1 MAYHGA
7 LIASDCVA
15 NDVNSKRRS
24 VKSADD
30 IDNGNVFALA
40 AYTGTS
46 GEREVWTVVKPAT
59 GANLTNLYMADG
71 KGIVYTNG
79 KYGNIDPEI
88 GNAYNIGGGE
98 PFTGFKLELGDIVV
112 LTAEALATGSGAGSA
127 YAVAVN
133 NSYQL
138 TWAAAA
144 ISGVSL
150 KLQSTGYISIP
161 RLGTLGDLQRVT
173 SYRFEVVALA

>member
-1 MAYHGA
+1 MAYHGV
-7 LIASDCVA
+7 LLASDCVA

-30 IDNGNVFALA
+30 IDNGNVFSLS
-40 AYTGTS
+40 AYTGTD
-46 GEREVWTVVKPAT
+46 GEREVWAAVKPAT
-59 GANLTNLYMADG
+59 GAGLTNLYMADG
-71 KGIVYTNG
+71 KGIVYTSG

-98 PFTGFKLELGDIVV
+98 AFTAFKLEVGDIVV
-112 LTAEALATGSGAGSA
+112 LTAEALGTGAGAGSA
-127 YAVAVN
+127 YVVATN
-133 NSYQL
+133 GTYAL

-150 KLQSTGYISIP
+150 KLQSTEYLSIP
-161 RLGTLGDLQRVT
+161 RSGAIGSTQRIT
-173 SYRFEVVALA
+173 AYRFSVEALS